1 MRIEVELLFNGSF
14 SFPKDYRNYFISF
27 LKSVFAKA
35 GVLES
40 LYEKKKTKPFVFSVW
55 LGDKFEIEGERV
67 HLGDR
72 IYLLFSTGE
81 PSILT
86 HFYNGIIEIKERNE
100 TILLGKTN
108 LQIKNITLQ
117 PLKKITS
124 RKILCKTTG
133 ISVLTNPEA
142 SARNFKNWY
151 IIPTDDTELFN
162 KVLKKRT
169 NERFERIRGGKRNF
183 EIELKPLTE
192 EEFFI
197 LKSLQKERV
206 NFEKPINETIVKHY
220 GAYLRGFRGYFFLE
234 GDEEILQFVYDYGLG
249 VRTGQGFGM
258 IELLG

>member
-1 MRIEVELLFNGSF
+1 MRIEVELLSNGSF
-14 SFPKDYRNYFISF
+14 SFPKDYRNYFMSF
-27 LKSVFAKA
+27 LKSVFTKA

-40 LYEKKKTKPFVFSVW
+40 FYEEKRTKPFVFSVW
-55 LGDKFEIEGERV
+55 LGDKFEIEGERI
-67 HLGDR
+67 HSGDR

-86 HFYNGIIEIKERNE
+86 YFYNGVISIKERNE
-100 TILLGKTN
+100 NILLGRTK

-117 PLKKITS
+117 PLRRIKDK
-124 RKILCKTTG
+124 KILCKTKG

-151 IIPTDDTELFN
+151 IIPTDDIELFN

-169 NERFERIRGGKRNF
+169 NERYERIRGKKGNF
-183 EIELKPLTE
+183 GIELKPLTDD
-192 EEFFI
+192 EFFI
-197 LKSLQKERV
+197 LKSLQKERR

-220 GAYLRGFRGYFFLE
+220 GAYLRGFRGFFFLE
-234 GDEEILQFVYDYGLG
+234 RDKEILQFVYDYGLG